1 MSHEECREW
10 IEIELFDAIVDDEA
24 GQINLHLAFCPAC
37 DRHRV
42 ERREMKALAE
52 DAPVGE
58 TKDERLQRVLAG
70 FGRVL
75 DAQLAECDEWELRG
89 DFCVNPITIRQLTGG
104 ESNEDRF
111 FARLIHR

>member
-1 MSHEECREW
+1 
-10 IEIELFDAIVDDEA
+10 
-24 GQINLHLAFCPAC
+24 
-37 DRHRV
+37 
-42 ERREMKALAE
+42 MKALAE

-89 DFCVNPITIRQLTGG
+89 DFCVNPITICQLTGG